1 MPSASPIQSNFNAGQ
16 LTELLSARTDLAKR
30 GNGVKVMQ
38 NMLPLIQ
45 GPATRRSGTSHVAS
59 VKTPANRT
67 ALIPFEFSTEQ
78 AYVIEVGDQYFRY
91 YKDNG
96 VILEAAKTITGITQ
110 ANPAVVTSN
119 SHGFTNGDE
128 VEISGVVGMT
138 QVNGKRF
145 TVAGV
150 TTNTFQLSGIN
161 STGFTAYGSAG
172 TASRVFT
179 LATPYTQANL
189 FDSDNRLRLNWTQ
202 SADILYLCHNTYP
215 PRKLSRTG
223 HTSWTIETI
232 TFEDGPYLN
241 ANTTDTTLD
250 PSATTGTGVTLV
262 ASATTGINDDAGFKS
277 TDVGRLIRFKDGSNF
292 SYFEITGFTSTTQVT
307 VTIKGPDLANH
318 NASTDWRLGV
328 FSETT
333 GYPSAVIFYE
343 DRLWFG
349 GATNFPQRLDGSRT
363 GDYYNFA
370 PTDADG
376 TVADDHAVSFTLS
389 ANMVNLIQWLD
400 ADEKGLLVGTVG
412 GEWVVRAS
420 SQSEAITPTNI
431 QAKPSSTRGS
441 ANVRPIRC
449 GRQTLFVQRAGKKL
463 RDFEYVFEDDGF
475 RSQDVSILS
484 PEITGNGV
492 LGIDYQ
498 QEPDST
504 IWLVREDGTLLGVSY
519 DKQQEAIGWHTHV
532 MGGVS
537 DTASNIAKVEAL
549 AVIPSPTEGA
559 DQLWLIVQRLVDG
572 STVRYV
578 EYLNQTW
585 ADGDKQKL
593 AFFVDSGL
601 TLNAPLTITGATQAN
616 PVVITSNG
624 HGLTNGDLVR
634 IDDIAGMTEL
644 NTRTFTVA
652 GSATNTFQ
660 LSGENGSAHTAYISG
675 GEARKKVTCLTGLD
689 HLEGQT
695 LKVLV
700 DGGAHDDKTVSS
712 GAITLDR
719 ASAIVHAGLAF
730 TSALE
735 TLPIEAGSREGTSQG
750 KTKRISHVVFRFFQT
765 LGGFYGTSSADMTEF
780 VFREGGDLLDQAVP
794 LFTGD
799 KEVSWP
805 GGYDRDGV
813 IRIES
818 RQPLPLTLQAIMPSL
833 VTQDD

>member
-16 LTELLSARTDLAKR
+16 LTELLTARTDLQKR
-30 GNGVKVMQ
+30 GNGVAILE
-38 NMLPLIQ
+38 NMFPLIQ
-45 GPATRRSGTSHVAS
+45 GPATRRSGTRHVAS
-59 VKTPANRT
+59 VKTPSNRT
-67 ALIPFEFSTEQ
+67 ALMPFEFSTEQ
-78 AYVIEVGDQYFRY
+78 AYVIEVGDQYFRF

-96 VILEAAKTITGITQ
+96 VVLEADKNITAITK
-110 ANPAVVTSN
+110 ANPAVVTSAG
-119 SHGFTNGDE
+119 HGYSNGDE
-128 VEISGVVGMT
+128 VEISAVVGMT
-138 QVNGKRF
+138 EVNGKRF
-145 TVAGV
+145 VVANK
-150 TTNTFQLSGIN
+150 TTNTFELSGTD
-161 STGFTAYGSAG
+161 SSGFTTY
-172 TASRVFT
+172 ASGGVAARVFT
-179 LATPYTQANL
+179 LTTTYTQAQL
-189 FDSDNRLRLNWTQ
+189 FDDENRLLLNWTQ
-202 SADILYLCHNTYP
+202 SADVIFLVHNAHP

-223 HTSWTIETI
+223 HTSWTLDTLV
-232 TFEDGPYLN
+232 FEDGPYLN

-250 PSATTGTGVTLV
+250 PSATTGTGVTVV
-262 ASATTGINDDAGFKS
+262 ASSTTGINDDEGFKS

-292 SYFEITGFTSTTQVT
+292 SYFEITGFTSTTEVT
-307 VTIKGPDLANH
+307 VEIKGDDLANH
-318 NASTDWRLGV
+318 NASKDWRLGV
-328 FSETT
+328 YSETT
-333 GYPSAVIFYE
+333 GYPSAVIFHE

-349 GATNFPQRLDGSRT
+349 GATNFPQRLDGSRS
-363 GDYYNFA
+363 GDFYNFA
-370 PTDADG
+370 PSDEDG

-412 GEWVVRAS
+412 GEWVVRPS

-441 ANVRPIRC
+441 ANVRPVRC
-449 GRQTLFVQRAGKKL
+449 GRETLFVQRAGKKL
-463 RDFEYVFEDDGF
+463 RNFQYVFEDDGF
-475 RSQDVSILS
+475 KSEDVTILA

-492 LGIDYQ
+492 LSMSYQ
-498 QEPDST
+498 QEPDSN
-504 IWLVREDGTLLGVSY
+504 IWLVREDGKLIGVSY

-537 DTASNIAKVEAL
+537 DTASNIAKVESI
-549 AVIPSPTEGA
+549 AVIPSPSAGA
-559 DQLWLIVQRLVDG
+559 DQLWMVTQRLING
-572 STVRYV
+572 SIVRYV
-578 EYLNQTW
+578 EYLHQTW
-585 ADGDKQKL
+585 TSGDKQKL

-601 TLNAPLTITGATQAN
+601 TLNAPLTITAATKAN

-624 HGLTNGDLVR
+624 HGLVNGDLVR

-652 GSATNTFQ
+652 GSTTNTFE
-660 LSGENGSAHTAYISG
+660 LSGENGTAHTAYISG
-675 GEARKKVTCLTGLD
+675 GEARKKVTSVSGLD

-700 DGGAHDDKTVSS
+700 DGGAHDDKTVSN

-719 ASAIVHAGLAF
+719 AAAIVHAGLPY
-730 TSALE
+730 TSTLQ
-735 TLPIEAGSREGTSQG
+735 TLPLEAGSREGTSQG
-750 KTKRISHVVFRFFQT
+750 KTKRINTVVFRFFQT
-765 LGGFYGTSSADMTEF
+765 VGGFFGTSATDMTEF

-805 GGYDRDGV
+805 GGYDRDGI

-818 RQPLPLTLQAIMPSL
+818 RQPLPLTLQAIMPSV